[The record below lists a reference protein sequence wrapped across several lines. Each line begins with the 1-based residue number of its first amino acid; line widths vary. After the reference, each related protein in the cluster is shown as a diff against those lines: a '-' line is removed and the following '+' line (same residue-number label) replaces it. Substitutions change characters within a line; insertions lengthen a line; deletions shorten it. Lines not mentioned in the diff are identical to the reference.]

1 MNDESAQEGLLTA
14 NDAVRRL
21 GIGRQTLYAY
31 VSRGLIRSVPVPG
44 SRKRLYRRAD
54 IDALAARRE
63 QGRSP
68 ARIAQSTLDWGAPVL
83 ESALTAIVDGRLYY
97 RGVDAVALAAT
108 ATLEDVAQ
116 LLWGDPAA
124 GAFGAANLPPMP
136 TLPPK
141 RLTAFAAIDRCLA
154 AAALA
159 APEDR
164 AALDLTPAG
173 VARTGARLLRLMT
186 AASIDAG
193 PSAEP
198 VHRQLARGWHR
209 PAAADAIRA
218 ALVLCADHELNASAF
233 TVRCAASTAATPYA
247 ALVAGLAALQGPRHG
262 GATRRVE
269 DLLDTPAVARDPEA
283 AVADRLRLGE
293 SLPGFGHALYPEG
306 DPRAVALLDRAAQEP
321 ARAADLKRA
330 RAVAAAALALTGARP
345 NLDFG
350 LTVLARQLSLPAG
363 APLVLFLVGR
373 TVGWIAHALEQY
385 ATGRIIRPRARYI
398 GPPAIPA
405 AGTPAADR

>member
-1 MNDESAQEGLLTA
+1 MDDIPEQDGSLSAD
-14 NDAVRRL
+14 DAVRRL

-31 VSRGLIRSVPVPG
+31 VSRGLIRSVPAPG
-44 SRKRLYRRAD
+44 SRRRLYRRAD
-54 IDALAARRE
+54 IEALMARRE

-83 ESALTAIVDGRLYY
+83 ESALTAIVDGRFYY
-97 RGVDAVALAAT
+97 RGRDAIDVAAT
-108 ATLEDVAQ
+108 AALEEVAA
-116 LLWGDPAA
+116 LLWGDEAS
-124 GAFGAANLPPMP
+124 GAFAVGNLPPMP
-136 TLPPK
+136 ALPPA
-141 RLTAFAAIDRCLA
+141 RASASAAIDRCLA

-159 APEDR
+159 APDDG
-164 AALDLTPAG
+164 AALDLAPAG

-186 AASIDAG
+186 AASTDAG

-198 VHRQLARGWHR
+198 IHRQLARNWHR
-209 PAAADAIRA
+209 PGAADAIRT

-247 ALVAGLAALQGPRHG
+247 AVIAGLAALQGPRHG

-269 DLLDTPAVARDPEA
+269 DLLDSPAVARDPGA

-293 SLPGFGHALYPEG
+293 TLPGFGHALYPDG
-306 DPRAVALLDRAAQEP
+306 DPRAVALM
-321 ARAADLKRA
+321 ARAASEPGPAAGLTRA
-330 RAVAAAALALTGARP
+330 RAVAAAARSLTGARP

-350 LTVLARQLSLPAG
+350 LVVLARRLGLPPG
-363 APLVLFLVGR
+363 APLVMFLVGR
-373 TVGWIAHALEQY
+373 TVGWIAHAIEQY

-398 GPPAIPA
+398 GPPVNRGP
-405 AGTPAADR
+405 GGESSSD